1 MNNCTVFSLRG
12 NGTFNIFKKSNE
24 TRNEQQQEELKNR
37 YEKEKEQLYDSGSI
51 ELPKMKRKKYVIERK
66 DLIN

>member
-24 TRNEQQQEELKNR
+24 TRNEQQQEELKDW
-37 YEKEKEQLYDSGSI
+37 YEKEKEQLNDSGRI
-51 ELPKMKRKKYVIERK
+51 ELPKMKKKNTLLREK
-66 DLIN
+66 T

>member
-12 NGTFNIFKKSNE
+12 NGTFNIFKKLNE
-24 TRNEQQQEELKNR
+24 TRNEQQQEELKDW
-37 YEKEKEQLYDSGSI
+37 YEKEKKQLYDLGRI